1 MWNGIW
7 NVEWSKEW
15 SMEWNVEWSKEWNI
29 GHQTLA
35 TRERKRVE
43 ILLDSVLWE

>member
-1 MWNGIW
+1 MEYGMECVRNGIY
-7 NVEWSKEW
+7 
-15 SMEWNVEWSKEWNI
+15 I